1 MYDSPS
7 SVTVESHTYRRMYP
21 QEIVRADVD
30 IKVAADLVAKYRK
43 NVQYNLNATRATE
56 PESAAAPPS

>member
-43 NVQYNLNATRATE
+43 NVQYNI
-56 PESAAAPPS
+56 AASAPPSS